1 MRPEE
6 KMDTKSY
13 KDNKLRIEWDVAWKV
28 FEAVNKNN
36 DSSQYVDLNCLDHN
50 EACNIVKQ

>member
-28 FEAVNKNN
+28 FEAVNKHN
-36 DSSQYVDLNCLDHN
+36 DTSQYIDLHCLDQN